1 MEDEKIVALY
11 WERNEEAIHETEMK
25 YGAYLTKIAHNILND
40 MEDSRECVNDTY
52 FKAWQAMPP
61 DRPNRLLLYLG
72 KITRDLSIDVYRK
85 KTRIKRGQGEYAR
98 SLDEQGECLT
108 GGNAVEEAV
117 DSHLLADAIGTYLR
131 GVKPEARITFIGRYY
146 FADAVHEIAV
156 YCGMSDSKVKSLLHR
171 TRKGLKTYLKKEGF
185 DI

>member
-1 MEDEKIVALY
+1 M
-11 WERNEEAIHETEMK
+11 
-25 YGAYLTKIAHNILND
+25 
-40 MEDSRECVNDTY
+40 
-52 FKAWQAMPP
+52 
-61 DRPNRLLLYLG
+61 
-72 KITRDLSIDVYRK
+72 
-85 KTRIKRGQGEYAR
+85 
-98 SLDEQGECLT
+98 
-108 GGNAVEEAV
+108 

>member
-98 SLDEQGECLT
+98 SLDELGECL
-108 GGNAVEEAV
+108 
-117 DSHLLADAIGTYLR
+117 LLRKRWTVIFWQMPS
-131 GVKPEARITFIGRYY
+131 VHI
-146 FADAVHEIAV
+146 FAA
-156 YCGMSDSKVKSLLHR
+156 
-171 TRKGLKTYLKKEGF
+171 
-185 DI
+185 